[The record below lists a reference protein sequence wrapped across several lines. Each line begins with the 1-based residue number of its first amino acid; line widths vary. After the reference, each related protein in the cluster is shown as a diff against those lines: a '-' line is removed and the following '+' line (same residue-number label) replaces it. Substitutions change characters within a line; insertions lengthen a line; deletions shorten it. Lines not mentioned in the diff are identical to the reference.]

1 MKILVINSGSS
12 SIKFQLIDMPSE
24 TVLCRGMADRIG
36 GQSSELSFKTE
47 SADIRKD
54 YSLENHQQGLQTITE
69 LLLDNEVGVIRDKSE
84 ITAVGHRVVQGGS
97 LFSKTTLINERVKQE
112 ILAFADLAPLHNPPN
127 YAGIVVAEQLFPQA
141 HQVAVFDTAFHQSI
155 PAVANQYAIPKKL
168 YTEHGIQVYGF
179 HGVSHQYVSQQAIE
193 YLGLKQSKIITLHL
207 GNGCSMT
214 AVKDG
219 QSIDHSMGFTPSNG
233 LIMGTRSG
241 DIDQGIIFHLVDKLG
256 YDLDEVNGLLNKE
269 SGLLGLTGYRD
280 LRDIEAQAAQGHAA
294 CRLAIDM
301 SAYRIK
307 KYIGAYV
314 AAMNGLDALV
324 FTAGIGENSSLM
336 RSLVCAD
343 LGYFGIDL
351 DGAKNN
357 QKSDNVLEVNST
369 SSSVKILVI
378 PTQEEL
384 EIAKQA
390 YTLLQEFGA

>member
-12 SIKFQLIDMPSE
+12 SIKFQLLQMPAE
-24 TVLCRGMADRIG
+24 TVLCQGMADRIG
-36 GQSSELSFKTE
+36 GEGSQLSYKTSTVNSNQTLELN
-47 SADIRKD
+47 
-54 YSLENHQQGLQTITE
+54 NHRQGLQKIVE
-69 LLLDNEVGVIRDKSE
+69 LLLDRDVGVIRDKSE
-84 ITAVGHRVVQGGS
+84 INAVGHRVVQGGHVYS
-97 LFSKTTLINERVKQE
+97 ETTVINEQVKQQ
-112 ILAFADLAPLHNPPN
+112 IQAFADLAPLHNPPN
-127 YAGIVVAEQLFPQA
+127 YEGILVSEQLFPAAQ
-141 HQVAVFDTAFHQSI
+141 QVAVFDTAFHQSI
-155 PAVANQYAIPKKL
+155 PAVANQYAIPRKL
-168 YTEHGIQVYGF
+168 YTKHAIQVYGF
-179 HGVSHQYVSQQAIE
+179 HGVSHQYVSQQAIK
-193 YLGLKQSKIITLHL
+193 YLDLKQSKIITLHL

-214 AVKDG
+214 AVNNG
-219 QSIDHSMGFTPSNG
+219 QSVDHSMGFTPSTG

-241 DIDQGIIFHLVDKLG
+241 DIDHAIIFHLVDKLG

-294 CRLAIDM
+294 CRLALDM

-307 KYIGAYV
+307 KYIGAY
-314 AAMNGLDALV
+314 AAVMNGLDALV

-343 LGYFGIDL
+343 MGYFGIDL

-357 QKSDNVLEVNST
+357 QKSDNVLEVNTT

-390 YTLLQEFGA
+390 YEILH